1 VPFQR
6 STRAWVPPSA
16 VLSPTA
22 VQATGVL
29 HATPSRA
36 AKIDP
41 GGFGVRTIRQA
52 LPFHRPAR
60 LAPRP
65 EVLTCTPTAMH
76 EFDPVHDTQ
85 NSCPVGICGLG
96 VGVTDQPG
104 TGAPADAAFAD
115 PAAPTAGPSNTT
127 AAPTATAARR
137 IRPRIATP
145 LPAETH
151 AASGRGGARINRG
164 SSTHARR
171 RCAEDLELPCP
182 LRADPAT
189 GLTRSSRITGRFPQV
204 ARELPV
210 LPAGTDRWRV
220 AAGSMVSDSRS
231 PATARK
237 GRRRRGGRERD
248 TRAPRND
255 SRVLPPM
262 SGAG

>member
-1 VPFQR
+1 MVHRVPFHRSAKVTALGVKGLKAPTAMHDEDDVQDTPLRNAPPCGGLGVAWILHLTPFHRSASVPPLKDPTAVQADGEVHNTALRNAPPWGGVGVLWIRQAVPFQR
-6 STRAWVPPSA
+6 STRAWVPPA
-16 VLSPTA
+16 VVLSPTA

-36 AKIDP
+36 AKVDP

-52 LPFHRPAR
+52 LPFHRSAR

-104 TGAPADAAFAD
+104 AGAPAGAAFAD
-115 PAAPTAGPSNTT
+115 PAAPTTGPSNTT

-145 LPAETH
+145 HFLL
-151 AASGRGGARINRG
+151 N
-164 SSTHARR
+164 
-171 RCAEDLELPCP
+171 
-182 LRADPAT
+182 
-189 GLTRSSRITGRFPQV
+189 
-204 ARELPV
+204 
-210 LPAGTDRWRV
+210 
-220 AAGSMVSDSRS
+220 
-231 PATARK
+231 
-237 GRRRRGGRERD
+237 
-248 TRAPRND
+248 
-255 SRVLPPM
+255 
-262 SGAG
+262 